1 MFTSTSV
8 HFPCPHL
15 PHPFPS
21 PQYLLVCPRCHR
33 WTSGRVAIIKVC
45 WPAGTFLSSVG
56 RFGVVANSSSR
67 FPSSAAGLCT
77 GAPGCP
83 GTPATVNCQAII
95 TCHCLT
101 DNYTPNSSFPFSPS
115 IQILFTY
122 LIKGISQCNNRK
134 SEIHKCTQD
143 NVFLLQ
149 KAKVDFQ
156 IIFSIY
162 IHKKWNIK
170 TMVFFESQSC
180 FSIYM
185 FIHTYA
191 DLCVAILGRRT
202 GPDARCSPILWSGV
216 CAGSWTRLGS
226 TPAGYGAGAIR
237 SPRGPCSINFN
248 QIKNN

>member
-67 FPSSAAGLCT
+67 FPSSAAGLRT

-95 TCHCLT
+95 TCHCIT

-170 TMVFFESQSC
+170 TMGFFLKPKLFFNIYVHSYLCRLVCCNLGTKNWPRRKMLPHTVEWGLCRFVDEIGFHPRRLRSRCHTLPKGTMLHQLQS
-180 FSIYM
+180 
-185 FIHTYA
+185 
-191 DLCVAILGRRT
+191 
-202 GPDARCSPILWSGV
+202 
-216 CAGSWTRLGS
+216 
-226 TPAGYGAGAIR
+226 
-237 SPRGPCSINFN
+237 N
-248 QIKNN
+248 KE